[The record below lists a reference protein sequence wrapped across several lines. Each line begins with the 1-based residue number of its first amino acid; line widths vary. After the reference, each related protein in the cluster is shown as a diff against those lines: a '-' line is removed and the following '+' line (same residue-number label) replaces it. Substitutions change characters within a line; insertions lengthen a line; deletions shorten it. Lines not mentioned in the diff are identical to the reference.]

1 MKYIGVDACKKGWFA
16 VSIGTDE
23 RFEIGIFETIVDL
36 WNSLQSNA
44 LILIDIPIG
53 LPDTGKRRCDVE
65 ARRFL
70 KKRAASVFPVPCRQA
85 IHAATYQKA
94 CRINQKILGVK
105 LSVQTWNIAGK
116 IREVDDLLRTN
127 EKARRCVRESH
138 PEMCF
143 WALAGR
149 RPMVYYK
156 KTDRGYAERLNLLKR
171 VNPASEKIANFAI
184 NGFLRKDLARND
196 ILDAIA
202 LAISATA
209 GKNALVCIPENP
221 PRDSTGLPMEIVYC
235 EKVKP

>member
-116 IREVDDLLRTN
+116 IREVDDLLSKN

-138 PEMCF
+138 PEICF
-143 WALAGR
+143 WALAGQN
-149 RPMVYYK
+149 PMTHYK
-156 KTDRGYAERLNLLKR
+156 KSHRGFAERLKLLKK
-171 VNPASEKIANFAI
+171 NYPATEEIANSAMQR
-184 NGFLRKDLARND
+184 FLRKDLARDD
-196 ILDAIA
+196 ILDAMA
-202 LAISATA
+202 LAISAA
-209 GKNALVCIPENP
+209 SGRKSLVTIPKNP
-221 PRDSTGLPMEIVYC
+221 PRDAMGLPMQIVY
-235 EKVKP
+235 